1 MYHNSC
7 ELQDPIGMVQVE
19 EQGKPAGR
27 ASLLKSATKFICAVP
42 NTCYYWSKAI
52 DLLTLHFFAK

>member
-1 MYHNSC
+1 MYHNSR

-27 ASLLKSATKFICAVP
+27 VSLLKSATKFICAMP
-42 NTCYYWSKAI
+42 NTCYYRSNAI
-52 DLLTLHFFAK
+52 DLLILHFSAK